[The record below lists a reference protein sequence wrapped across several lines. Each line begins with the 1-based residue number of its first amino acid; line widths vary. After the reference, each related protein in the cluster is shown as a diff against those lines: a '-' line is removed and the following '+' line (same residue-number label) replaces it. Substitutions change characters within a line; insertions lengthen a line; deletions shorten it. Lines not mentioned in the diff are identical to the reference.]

1 MDHNTKHVI
10 ALVLFGVG
18 VILGCLSNKAPT
30 LGFAVACV
38 SAGLFVEEL

>member
-1 MDHNTKHVI
+1 MDNNAKHVV

-18 VILGCLSNKAPT
+18 VVLGCLANKAPT
-30 LGFAVACV
+30 LGFAVACI